1 MAMDLKGYK
10 VFVASPSG
18 LDDLRATIHEHM
30 AWFNDLH
37 ANPNHTHFMPVMW
50 ERMAGG
56 VGRPQGRIN
65 QHLEQ
70 CDYCI
75 LVLWDRFGSPSD
87 PPTVAKPVFAVEEE
101 FQEACRYLNAE
112 EYPMRD
118 VVVLFKAVDERKLAD
133 PGPQLQ
139 KVLDFK
145 KRLEA
150 SKQHFYHTF
159 DSHDGFRRYLEI
171 ILGSWLVGPIRKADS
186 PIIQQSVPYSS
197 HSLQL
202 ETIKSTTPDSVRTL
216 LQEAHDFANAGEIV
230 EAESGFARA
239 ATVTESPYAINAF
252 GNFLM
257 RVGRLDQ
264 AEKQY
269 NRAIQIADERRDDE
283 AKAGVYGNLGLIYQ
297 IRGDLDNAEKLYR
310 KDLEIEKTIGRPEG
324 EASDYRKLGI
334 VSQLHGL
341 LDQAEAFYKLALRID
356 QDSRLKIGEADDH
369 SLMGTLYQIKGDLY
383 RAEEAYTRAL
393 QINTES
399 GSQVGIANN
408 LGNLGDIYRLRDELD
423 KAEEFHSKALAINT
437 TLRRKE
443 GMANDIGNL
452 GVIAELRKNIKQA
465 REKYLEALV
474 LDTDLGHQEGIA
486 KNYSRL
492 GRLRLTQKD
501 YDRAES
507 LFGMSLEI
515 VKQMNH
521 VEGLGEQYLNLG
533 DVYRMRGDREIAKEH
548 YGDALKYFKQIRAY
562 TMISQVRTLL
572 KEVE

>member
-50 ERMAGG
+50 ERMAAGF
-56 VGRPQGRIN
+56 GRPQGRIN
-65 QHLEQ
+65 QQLEQ
-70 CDYCI
+70 CDYFI

-87 PPTVAKPVFAVEEE
+87 LPAAGGQVFAVEEE

-118 VVVLFKAVDERKLAD
+118 VVVLFKAIDERKLAD

-171 ILGSWLVGPIRKADS
+171 VLGSWLIGPIRKAAS
-186 PIIQQSVPYSS
+186 PIVQQSVPYSS

-202 ETIKSTTPDSVRTL
+202 ETIKSTIPDSVRTL
-216 LQEAHDFANAGEIV
+216 LQEAHDFANSGEIV
-230 EAESGFARA
+230 EAESRFARA
-239 ATVTESPYAINAF
+239 ATVTESPYALNAF

-264 AEKQY
+264 AEQQY
-269 NRAIQIADERRDDE
+269 KRAIQIAEDRREDE

-297 IRGDLDNAEKLYR
+297 IRGDLDNAETLYR
-310 KDLEIEKTIGRPEG
+310 KDLEIEKSLGRPEG

-334 VSQLHGL
+334 VYQLHGL
-341 LDQAEAFYKLALRID
+341 LDQAEDFYKSALRID
-356 QDSRLKIGEADDH
+356 QDSHLKNGEADDH
-369 SLMGTLYQIKGDLY
+369 SLMGTLYQIKGDLT
-383 RAEEAYTRAL
+383 RAEEGYSRAL
-393 QINTES
+393 QINTDI
-399 GSQVGIANN
+399 GSQIGIANN

-423 KAEEFHSKALAINT
+423 KAEECHSKALAINT

-452 GVIAELRKNIKQA
+452 GVIAELRRNLEQA
-465 REKYLEALV
+465 REKYLVALV

-521 VEGLGEQYLNLG
+521 VEGLGEQYRNLG
-533 DVYRMRGDREIAKEH
+533 DVYRMRGEKEIARAR
-548 YGDALKYFKQIRAY
+548 YGDAVKCFEQIHAY
-562 TMISQVRTLL
+562 SMISEVRTLL
-572 KEVE
+572 KEIE